1 MSIPKAKCPKCGAE
15 YTGWALSNPRHRKC
29 RKCGAD
35 LVITD
40 EQTAKKIVDDYPLR
54 KNAWILI

>member
-40 EQTAKKIVDDYPLR
+40 EQTAKKVVDDYPP
-54 KNAWILI
+54 